1 MAQPS
6 RTSTNGVLADSAR
19 PTAFRSQRACSCSAL
34 DSRELR
40 ARFVA
45 ASRSQ
50 INSKSALPHGRQTMY
65 TRPMIL
71 PLDSTGRIYVLEDEK
86 GQVVGT
92 GSREVCE
99 TLLYLMGAGLAPVTD
114 QAQNLTR
121 SNVRAAITI

>member
-1 MAQPS
+1 
-6 RTSTNGVLADSAR
+6 
-19 PTAFRSQRACSCSAL
+19 
-34 DSRELR
+34 
-40 ARFVA
+40 
-45 ASRSQ
+45 
-50 INSKSALPHGRQTMY
+50 MY

-99 TLLYLMGAGLAPVTD
+99 TLMYIIGAGLSPSTEPG
-114 QAQNLTR
+114 QPLSR